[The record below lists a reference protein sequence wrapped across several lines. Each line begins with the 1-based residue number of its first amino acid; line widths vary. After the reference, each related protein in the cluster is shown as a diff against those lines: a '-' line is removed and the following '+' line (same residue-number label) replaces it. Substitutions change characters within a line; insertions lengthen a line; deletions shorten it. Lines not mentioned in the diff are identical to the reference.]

1 MIWDLKLNE
10 ASAFLKLVD
19 SRSQLSKFL
28 FIQFLCTAKVEKNP
42 AVHLIRPTE
51 SKCRWL
57 FPCQKVK
64 KGRGLWRIL
73 EWKGIAVCCAGD
85 ELDYVKK
92 IKIIYQQYLSSLL
105 LFFEI
110 LLLYLAK
117 CFDLDALETK
127 GMLVSLGTLFAHQQ
141 EAYWRMGMLLEL

>member
-1 MIWDLKLNE
+1 ML
-10 ASAFLKLVD
+10 
-19 SRSQLSKFL
+19 
-28 FIQFLCTAKVEKNP
+28 
-42 AVHLIRPTE
+42 
-51 SKCRWL
+51 
-57 FPCQKVK
+57 
-64 KGRGLWRIL
+64 
-73 EWKGIAVCCAGD
+73 
-85 ELDYVKK
+85 KK

-141 EAYWRMGMLLEL
+141 EAY